1 MFELSLHILDLVQN
15 SISAG
20 AKLVTIRIVIDR
32 GADRLTIVI
41 MDDGCGM
48 DEALLKRVTSPFATT
63 RTTRKVGLGIP
74 MFKQCAQM
82 CGGDFSI
89 RSKPGEGTRLE
100 ASFQWSH
107 MDLPPMGD
115 LADTMRTILVGAP
128 DKPEFR
134 LEYQVDGRQFVFDTR
149 EVRQALGG
157 LPFSSAEILDWI
169 GGYIK
174 EGLEQ
179 TDQNA

>member
-41 MDDGCGM
+41 MDDGLRYGRG
-48 DEALLKRVTSPFATT
+48 AAKTRNQSRSPLRAPRARWGWAFPCSSSAPRCAGATFPSVPS
-63 RTTRKVGLGIP
+63 RAR
-74 MFKQCAQM
+74 
-82 CGGDFSI
+82 
-89 RSKPGEGTRLE
+89 GTRLE

-157 LPFSSAEILDWI
+157 FAVFPAPRYSTGSAGI
-169 GGYIK
+169 
-174 EGLEQ
+174 
-179 TDQNA
+179 